1 MIIVLMGRQKINYEL
16 TSLIF
21 PVFDEK
27 NVADDLERIE
37 KDFSQKNQ
45 NLEFIAVFD
54 ESQSANVANIK
65 ISKLPQVKIL
75 FYPLKRFGKG
85 FALCYGFNQSKG
97 DRIFFWEGN
106 FSISSEQM
114 FVFLNLMSLLG
125 ADIVVGS
132 KRHPLSY
139 VYYSPLRKLVSK
151 IYQIFVLAL
160 FGLNIAD
167 TQFGFKLYRR
177 DVLEKI
183 IPKLIIK
190 NWAFDLELLVLAHNL
205 GYKRIVEAPIELKKH
220 FTSKQ
225 LTTSIALNVLKDT
238 LAIFYRKHI
247 IKYYEQEFV

>member
-1 MIIVLMGRQKINYEL
+1 MGRQKINNQL

-21 PVFDEK
+21 PVSDEK
-27 NVADDLERIE
+27 HVFDDIKRIE
-37 KDFSQKNQ
+37 QEFDKRNKNI
-45 NLEFIAVFD
+45 EIIAIFD
-54 ESQSANVANIK
+54 ESQSADVSK
-65 ISKLPQVKIL
+65 IEIGRLPKVKVI
-75 FYPLKRFGKG
+75 FYPLRRFGKG

-114 FVFLNLMSLLG
+114 FVFLNLMSLLS

-139 VYYSPLRKLVSK
+139 VYYSPFRKFVSK

-160 FGLNIAD
+160 FGFSITD

-190 NWAFDLELLVLAHNL
+190 NWTFDLELLVLAHNL

-220 FTSKQ
+220 FTNKQ
-225 LTTSIALNVLKDT
+225 LTTSIALNVLRDT